1 MELTNKTK
9 EDIKQ
14 IVENLDESKKYD
26 VKISYHIEKRTLTAN
41 AYYWALVSKIANVL
55 QTSKEEVHEKMIK
68 RYSQREYISVLEQVD
83 IEKYGIRYY
92 DEGVNFTQNG
102 KRFKSYII
110 YENSSDMNK
119 LEFSILVEGIVS
131 EAQEM
136 GIETLT
142 PEQIALLKYH
152 EKEGII
158 R

>member
-1 MELTNKTK
+1 MEITNKTK

-41 AYYWALVSKIANVL
+41 AYYWVLVNKIANVL

-68 RYSQREYISVLEQVD
+68 RYSQREYISVLEKVD
-83 IEKYGIRYY
+83 IKKYGIRYY
-92 DEGVNFTQNG
+92 DEGVSFTQNG

>member
-1 MELTNKTK
+1 MEITNKTK

-41 AYYWALVSKIANVL
+41 AYYWVLVNKIANVL

>member
-1 MELTNKTK
+1 MEITNKTK

-14 IVENLDESKKYD
+14 VVDNLDETKKYD

-41 AYYWALVSKIANVL
+41 AYYWVLVNKIANVL

>member
-41 AYYWALVSKIANVL
+41 AYYWVLVNKIANVL

>member
-41 AYYWALVSKIANVL
+41 AYYWVLVNKIANVL

-119 LEFSILVEGIVS
+119 LEFSILVNGIVS

>member
-1 MELTNKTK
+1 MEITNKTK

-26 VKISYHIEKRTLTAN
+26 VKISYHTEKRTLTAN
-41 AYYWALVSKIANVL
+41 AYYWVLVNKIANVL

>member
-41 AYYWALVSKIANVL
+41 AYYWVLVNKIANVL

-119 LEFSILVEGIVS
+119 LEFSILIEGIVS